1 MQQNIISFNKPFFA
15 NFLICLI
22 PISFIL
28 GNLAINLNIVLIIL
42 FAFFVFI
49 KNGFNFKLILF
60 DKLLL
65 IFFCY
70 IVLVAII
77 NYIEIDQIHQNN
89 QIIVKS
95 IFYFR
100 YLMLYFAIRF
110 LFEYKLIN
118 LKIFFYVCSLCVI
131 FVSLDLIYQF
141 IFGKDI
147 FGFEATNRRL
157 GGPFGDELIAGSYL
171 YRFSFFLIFLFFVFE
186 NFKKIEFK
194 IKFPLFCTASII
206 ISISLIIAGNRVP
219 FFIFLIVI
227 ILCFLLIK
235 NLRKYLISLIFI
247 SISALIIL
255 MNLNIEIKKHY
266 GMFQTKVINSLK
278 SFSEDKEIKYKDDK
292 SPTPDEKNYTIT
304 FRGKD
309 YFYSSVYLKEFYS
322 GYKTWNENKFF
333 GGGIKSFRYNCPK
346 IFINC
351 NTHPHNYYLEILSDL
366 GVIGFLMIV
375 SFFIYLTYKSFLV
388 NKIILNPFLF
398 LFIGEVFPIRTTG
411 SFFTTSNAVFIFLL
425 ISIIISVLNRKD
437 LN

>member
-15 NFLICLI
+15 NFLLCLI

-28 GNLAINLNIVLIIL
+28 GNLAINLNISLLIL
-42 FAFFVFI
+42 FSFFIFFS
-49 KNGFNFKLILF
+49 NDYNYKLIFF

-65 IFFCY
+65 IFFIY
-70 IVLVAII
+70 IVLVAIL
-77 NYIEIDQIHQNN
+77 NYVEIDQVHQNN
-89 QIIVKS
+89 KMIIKS

-131 FVSLDLIYQF
+131 FVSLDLLYQF

-147 FGFEATNRRL
+147 FGFEAASRRL

-171 YRFSFFLIFLFFVFE
+171 YRFSFFLIFLFFAFDI
-186 NFKKIEFK
+186 FKETKFK
-194 IKFPLFCTASII
+194 IKFPLFCF
-206 ISISLIIAGNRVP
+206 ISVLISVGLIIAGNRVP
-219 FFIFLIVI
+219 FFIFIITTFLCLI
-227 ILCFLLIK
+227 FIK
-235 NLRKYLISLIFI
+235 NLRRYLFTLIVI
-247 SISALIIL
+247 ALSSLIIL
-255 MNLNIEIKKHY
+255 MNFNIEIKKHY

-278 SFSEDKEIKYKDDK
+278 SFSDDKIVKYKDDK
-292 SPTPDEKNYTIT
+292 SLTPDEKNYTIN
-304 FRGKD
+304 FRGKS
-309 YFYSSVYLKEFYS
+309 YSYSSVYLKEFYS
-322 GYKTWNENKFF
+322 GYKTWTENKFF

-366 GVIGFLMIV
+366 GIIGLLMV
-375 SFFIYLTYKSFLV
+375 LSFFTFLIIKSFYV
-388 NKIILNPFLF
+388 KKIILNPFLF
-398 LFIGEVFPIRTTG
+398 LFIGEIFPLRTTG

-425 ISIIISVLNRKD
+425 ISFIISILNKKD